1 MQTIFNKLYNNTK
14 SVKLGA
20 LDDNIEMVEEAHND
34 IKDLSSEAVAHLYEA
49 ELLVNEIS
57 LRLDNV
63 ENYKTQLNE
72 MYSKILD
79 LGLEVPE
86 KLDELDQ
93 TLNYLVGLPYVKDI
107 QNDLE
112 KSRLKL
118 VNYTE

>member
-1 MQTIFNKLYNNTK
+1 MQTIYNKLYKNTK
-14 SVKLGA
+14 VKLGA
-20 LDDNIEMVEEAHND
+20 LDDNIEMVEEAYNE
-34 IKDLSSEAVAHLYEA
+34 IKELSKEAVANLYET
-49 ELLVNEIS
+49 ELTLNQIS

-79 LGLEVPE
+79 LGIEVPE
-86 KLDELDQ
+86 KIDELDQ
-93 TLNYLVGLPYVKDI
+93 TLNYLMGLPYLTDI
-107 QNDLE
+107 QKDLE

>member
-1 MQTIFNKLYNNTK
+1 MQLVFNKLYKKTK

-20 LDDNIEMVEEAHND
+20 LDDNIEMVEEAYNE
-34 IKDLSSEAVAHLYEA
+34 IKELSKEAVANLYET
-49 ELLVNEIS
+49 ELTLNQIS

-79 LGLEVPE
+79 LGIEVPE

-93 TLNYLVGLPYVKDI
+93 TLNYLIGLPYLKDI
-107 QNDLE
+107 QSDLE